1 MTHNKIPTYII
12 KIADKIAE
20 TLSPEKIIL
29 FGSYAYG
36 DVTSDSDID
45 LLVILKTDLKSAER
59 QRLISKI
66 IYPRSAPM
74 DIIVKTPEEIIK
86 SKNRVD
92 PFINE
97 VLEKGKEL
105 YARS

>member
-12 KIADKIAE
+12 KIADKIAK
-20 TLSPEKIIL
+20 TMSPEKIIL

-36 DVTSDSDID
+36 DVTPDSDVD
-45 LLVILKTDLKSAER
+45 LLVILKTNLKSAER
-59 QRLISKI
+59 QRLISKL

-97 VLEKGKEL
+97 ALEKGKEL